1 MSKITVLGG
10 CGGIG
15 SVAVKTLDSSD
26 FFDEIV
32 IGEKRYDAAC
42 EAAESLSDKVSA
54 IEVDADDPASLKA
67 AIEGSKIVLNTVG
80 PFYTYGPPILMAAIE
95 AGVDYVDVCDD
106 LDATE
111 RMLELDGEA
120 KAAGISALIGMGNSP
135 GMANVI
141 ARWCADTMLD
151 QVEEVNIYHA
161 HGGEPSE
168 GGGVI
173 KHRIHAMTSDIPLFV
188 DGEFITVRMLE
199 ESGRKFVTET
209 EFKGIGTY
217 PVYPYPHPE
226 TITMPKNIEGIKRVT
241 NMGFVLPLDY
251 FQLTMDTVAL
261 GICTEEPLVVQG
273 REVVPIEF
281 AVQYIISRRPG
292 FIEAAGLT
300 EPTGC
305 LKVEVKGV
313 KDGDP
318 HAYVFS
324 MFSKGAGAGEGTG
337 IPAAIGAVMMN
348 RGQITEKGV
357 FPPEAGV
364 VPTDMLELAGQV
376 LRGTSMG
383 EGGVPIYIEHIDK
396 DGNSQSIDFNL

>member
-95 AGVDYVDVCDD
+95 AGVDYLDVCDD

>member
-15 SVAVKTLDSSD
+15 SVAVKTLDSLD

-111 RMLELDGEA
+111 RMLELDDEA

-188 DGEFITVRMLE
+188 DGKFISVRMLE
-199 ESGRKFVTET
+199 ESGRKFVTDT
-209 EFKGIGTY
+209 EFKGIGTF

-226 TITMPKNIEGIKRVT
+226 TITMPKHFKGVKRVT

-261 GICTEEPLVVQG
+261 GICTEEPLIVQG
-273 REVVPIEF
+273 CEVVPIEF

-292 FIEAAGLT
+292 FIKAAGLR

-305 LKVEVKGV
+305 LKVEVKGT

-337 IPAAIGAVMMN
+337 IPAALGVIMMS
-348 RGQITEKGV
+348 RGQITKKGV

-364 VPTDMLELAGQV
+364 VPADMLELAGQV
-376 LRGTSMG
+376 LKGTSMG
-383 EGGVPIYIEHIDK
+383 EGGVPIFIEHIDR
-396 DGNSQSIDFNL
+396 DGNVQSVDFKL